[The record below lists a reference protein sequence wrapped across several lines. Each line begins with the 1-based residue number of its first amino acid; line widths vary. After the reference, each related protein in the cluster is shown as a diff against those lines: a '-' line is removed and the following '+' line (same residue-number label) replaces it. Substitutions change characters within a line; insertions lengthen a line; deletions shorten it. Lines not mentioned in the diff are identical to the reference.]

1 MYESALRDL
10 QQSVRQLENNIK
22 RVVRR
27 YESNLRDIQSSF
39 KKINGSAEKQ
49 IEEEIARLKSDID
62 KILRDFER
70 QIGNELHEAKKS
82 ITEQEKHTLRS
93 LQDYKQSC
101 VSSFASKARSLI
113 LVRGEL

>member
-10 QQSVRQLENNIK
+10 QQSVRQLENNIE

-70 QIGNELHEAKKS
+70 QIGNELHGPVGEGQAFRRLDK
-82 ITEQEKHTLRS
+82 
-93 LQDYKQSC
+93 LQPRRAC
-101 VSSFASKARSLI
+101 LFP
-113 LVRGEL
+113 